1 MAFTLRA
8 VGSWLLL
15 SGMGWLG
22 LGLGGCWLTGVDGP
36 GARCLLASV
45 DGPGEIYSLRF
56 GRWPCLSGCGGVGA
70 LLDCPQ
76 GGATQGGG
84 GWFGAE
90 EGGLTVRTTVGIN
103 GARLLQAAPYPCHSS
118 LVN

>member
-84 GWFGAE
+84 G
-90 EGGLTVRTTVGIN
+90 GL
-103 GARLLQAAPYPCHSS
+103 ARKKGDS
-118 LVN
+118 LCARRSGLMVLDCCRLHPIPVTLRW